1 VVTTH
6 IEEGRAVVKAI
17 GYIRVSRVA
26 GRSGA
31 TFISPE
37 EQRKSIEALAAREGF
52 EVIEYLE
59 EFDKSGGDNKR
70 PVWNEC
76 IERIETGEVQGIA
89 VWNLAR
95 FSRSLIDALKA
106 IERIEAAG
114 GVLRSAAGETGDD
127 SPSGKFARNMFL
139 AMAQFEREQKRES
152 FEVAQV
158 AAIERG
164 IFIAPLIPTG
174 YYIDPGP
181 DPDSP
186 RPRRLL
192 PDPKWAPVVKGLFQ
206 RRADGWSWGQLTG
219 WFIEQGGN
227 PETSRQTIMNMLCN
241 TTYLGWSRHGKKLN
255 KSAHEPLVS
264 QKLFDEASAK
274 KPHFANNGRLSAQ
287 VLLNGVVRCD
297 GCGKTLTVTT
307 AKRGGA
313 SYACKT
319 YHCTARAGVTAA
331 HLDAE
336 VLERILSA
344 YRRMPRELATRVE
357 DNSAEVAVAREDLE
371 AAEYDRSRA
380 ISNEGM
386 RREMSDTEY
395 NAELRR
401 LTEIRDTARATFDM
415 VETQNNTPATRP
427 VPLAEIWD
435 NWTDEE
441 RRRWLRTVVREL
453 VVKSAN
459 KKRVPIAERMALSL
473 NGHLASRRWLL
484 SGGRYAAAP
493 FGEERQSSKFYRPFG
508 RDADQAVEIF
518 RAGEESAQKWRN
530 DSHVKIRSARRGL

>member
-1 VVTTH
+1 MTTH
-6 IEEGRAVVKAI
+6 IEKGKAAMKAI

-52 EVIEYLE
+52 EVVEYLE

-76 IERIETGEVQGIA
+76 IERIEAGEVQGIA

-152 FEVAQV
+152 FEVAQI

-174 YYIDPGP
+174 YCVDLGP

-186 RPRRLL
+186 KPRRLS
-192 PDPKWAPVVKGLFQ
+192 PDPRWAPVVKGLFQ
-206 RRADGWSWGQLTG
+206 RRADGWSWSQLTG

-227 PETSRQTIMNMLCN
+227 PETSRQTIMNMLRN
-241 TTYLGWSRHGKKLN
+241 TTYLGWSRHGQKLN
-255 KSAHEPLVS
+255 KSAHESLVS

-274 KPHFANNGRLSAQ
+274 KPHFENNGRLSSQ
-287 VLLNGVVRCD
+287 VLLNGIVRCD
-297 GCGKTLTVTT
+297 GCGRPMTVTT

-313 SYACKT
+313 SYACKI

-336 VLERILSA
+336 VLARILSA
-344 YRRMPRELATRVE
+344 YRRMPRELATRAE
-357 DNSAEVAVAREDLE
+357 DNSTEVAVAREDLE

-415 VETQNNTPATRP
+415 VETQNNTTTARP

-473 NGHLASRRWLL
+473 NGHLASKRWLL
-484 SGGRYAAAP
+484 PGGRYAAAP
-493 FGEERQSSKFYRPFG
+493 FGEERLSSKFYRPFG
-508 RDADQAVEIF
+508 RDADQSVEIF
-518 RAGEESAQKWRN
+518 MAGEESAQR
-530 DSHVKIRSARRGL
+530 AA

>member
-6 IEEGRAVVKAI
+6 IEKGKAAMKAI

-70 PVWNEC
+70 PIWNEC

-152 FEVAQV
+152 FEVAQI

-174 YYIDPGP
+174 YYVDLGP

-192 PDPKWAPVVKGLFQ
+192 PDPTWAPVVKGLFQ
-206 RRADGWSWGQLTG
+206 RRADSWSWSQLTG

-227 PETSRQTIMNMLCN
+227 PETSRQTIMNMLRN
-241 TTYLGWSRHGKKLN
+241 TTYLGWSRHGQKLN
-255 KSAHEPLVS
+255 KNAHEPLVS

-274 KPHFANNGRLSAQ
+274 KPHFENNGRLSSQ
-287 VLLNGVVRCD
+287 VLLNGIVRCD
-297 GCGKTLTVTT
+297 ACGRPMTVTT

-319 YHCTARAGVTAA
+319 YHCNARAAVTAA

-336 VLERILSA
+336 VLARILSA
-344 YRRMPRELATRVE
+344 HQWMPRELATRSD
-357 DNSAEVAVAREDLE
+357 DNSIEIADAREGLE

-386 RREMSDTEY
+386 RREMSDAEY
-395 NAELRR
+395 NAELHR
-401 LTEIRDTARATFDM
+401 LTVIRDTARAAFDL
-415 VETQNNTPATRP
+415 VEAANDAPAARR
-427 VPLAEIWD
+427 VPLSETWD
-435 NWTDEE
+435 SWSDDE
-441 RRRWLRTVVREL
+441 RRTWLRKAVREL

-459 KKRVPIAERMALSL
+459 RKPVPVAERMALSL
-473 NGHLASRRWLL
+473 SGRLDSKRWLL
-484 SGGRYAAAP
+484 AGGRYAAAP
-493 FGEERQSSKFYRPFG
+493 FGEERLSSKFCRPFG
-508 RDADQAVEIF
+508 RDADRAPEILQMEADASGQA
-518 RAGEESAQKWRN
+518 AA
-530 DSHVKIRSARRGL
+530 